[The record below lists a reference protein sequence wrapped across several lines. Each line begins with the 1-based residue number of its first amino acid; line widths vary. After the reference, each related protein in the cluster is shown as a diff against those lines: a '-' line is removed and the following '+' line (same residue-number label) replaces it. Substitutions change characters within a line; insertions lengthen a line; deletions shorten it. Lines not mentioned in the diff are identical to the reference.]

1 MKIVCCLLLVIT
13 ALSGCSGENAPL
25 TDAMDFRERLLSSN
39 GCRFSAEITADYG
52 DSLTQFTMECEADAA
67 GELEFEISQP
77 ETIAGIRGSISDQGG
92 SIRFEDQ
99 SLYFPLLTDDLLTPA
114 SSPWIF
120 IKTLRSGYIT
130 SACMEKMMLHVT
142 VDDDYTEDA
151 LTLDIWLEEDHPI
164 RAEILHD
171 GKRILTIAVE
181 NFVLL

>member
-1 MKIVCCLLLVIT
+1 MKHVCCLLLVMI
-13 ALSGCSGENAPL
+13 ALSGCSQGNSPL
-25 TDAMDFRERLLSSN
+25 ADALDFREELLSSN

-99 SLYFPLLTDDLLTPA
+99 ALYFPLLTDELLTPA

-130 SACMEKMMLHVT
+130 SACMEENMLHLT
-142 VDDDYTEDA
+142 VDDDYAEDA
-151 LTLDIWLEEDHPI
+151 LTLDIWLEEDRPV
-164 RAEILHD
+164 RAEILHG
-171 GKRILTIAVE
+171 GKRILTVAVE